1 MDLFTKYM
9 NLVGYNEEQY
19 IIQPN
24 DAMNKIMSGA
34 KQVQMELFKEA
45 DSDEIKLMV
54 RTDGKVKIVKGDIA
68 KNSILAIEKISG
80 RENIIRD
87 FLQDDTEIKM
97 MNPTRDHASHN
108 GFDITITALAD
119 GQYKITFTKPDAK
132 IEKEE
137 KKAIPAKRYISRN
150 DVSGKESFVE
160 NEFFHA
166 DDTLKFIE
174 SNNDAEAQRI
184 FKKALVNLEKE
195 ISPIF
200 DQIREEDL
208 DYILKTY
215 GDFFPWILF
224 GLYIERS
231 FPGRVIRSKIDKFKK
246 EPRHISNIIFK

>member
-45 DSDEIKLMV
+45 DSGEIKLMV

-137 KKAIPAKRYISRN
+137 KEPIPAKRYISRN
-150 DVSGKESFVE
+150 DVSGKESIVE

-166 DDTLKFIE
+166 DDTLMRGITFDDIITAVQ
-174 SNNDAEAQRI
+174 SN
-184 FKKALVNLEKE
+184 EKE
-195 ISPIF
+195 INEAAVRKVFTEIYRTNFKDAQAELRDSM
-200 DQIREEDL
+200 Q
-208 DYILKTY
+208 
-215 GDFFPWILF
+215 
-224 GLYIERS
+224 
-231 FPGRVIRSKIDKFKK
+231 KIIK
-246 EPRHISNIIFK
+246 EAKGE